1 MKDDCGNKK
10 YYAGKLHYNVKIN
23 RNNNNNNNIYNK
35 NKIFAAK

>member
-10 YYAGKLHYNVKIN
+10 YYAEKLHYNVKIN